1 MDGTIYKGRTLFE
14 FTPGFLA
21 RIRALGIGH
30 TFLTNNSSKSI
41 ADYVRHLASMG
52 IQADAGQIYSSSLC
66 TIDWLRRN
74 LPACRRLFLLGT
86 ASLAEEFAEAGFEIL
101 PPEQEPDAVVVGFD
115 TGLVFDRLCKAA
127 WWIRRGKPFI
137 ATHPDRVC
145 PTDLPTV
152 LVDCGSICEA
162 LTAAT
167 GRRPTAVL
175 GKPDAAMLTGI
186 LERHGLRPHELAM
199 VGDRL
204 YTDMAM
210 ARRAGTVAVLVLT
223 GEATAAEAENS
234 PDPPDVIV
242 PSIRELGEMLAEAV
256 SR

>member
-1 MDGTIYKGRTLFE
+1 M
-14 FTPGFLA
+14 
-21 RIRALGIGH
+21 
-30 TFLTNNSSKSI
+30 
-41 ADYVRHLASMG
+41 
-52 IQADAGQIYSSSLC
+52 
-66 TIDWLRRN
+66 
-74 LPACRRLFLLGT
+74 
-86 ASLAEEFAEAGFEIL
+86 
-101 PPEQEPDAVVVGFD
+101 
-115 TGLVFDRLCKAA
+115 
-127 WWIRRGKPFI
+127 
-137 ATHPDRVC
+137 
-145 PTDLPTV
+145 
-152 LVDCGSICEA
+152 DCGSICEA